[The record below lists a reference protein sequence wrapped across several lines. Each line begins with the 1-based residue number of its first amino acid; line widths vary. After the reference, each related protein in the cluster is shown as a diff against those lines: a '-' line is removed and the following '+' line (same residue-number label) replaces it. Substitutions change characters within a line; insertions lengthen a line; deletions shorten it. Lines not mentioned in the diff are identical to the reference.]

1 MNSKQDSR
9 MFYQSL
15 TTLIHANC
23 LRTFI
28 GLGAVLVGIAMYR
41 AVVDE

>member
-9 MFYQSL
+9 MFYLSL
-15 TTLIHANC
+15 TTLIHANY

-28 GLGAVLVGIAMYR
+28 GLGVVLVGIAMYR
-41 AVVDE
+41 AVVGE

>member
-1 MNSKQDSR
+1 

-15 TTLIHANC
+15 TTLIHANY

-28 GLGAVLVGIAMYR
+28 GLGAVLIGIAMCR
-41 AVVDE
+41 VVVGE